1 MPTQQFISSFL
12 RISKRK
18 KKISPQRKEKF
29 KGGDGDQ
36 NNVQIWM
43 ITMIKMHCSTASF
56 NAHSGYG
63 IFTVKQILS

>member
-29 KGGDGDQ
+29 ESGDGDQ
-36 NNVQIWM
+36 NNVQI
-43 ITMIKMHCSTASF
+43 
-56 NAHSGYG
+56 
-63 IFTVKQILS
+63 